1 MILFFLVMKAANA
14 LSDTF
19 LRVYEKIKEF
29 CPEDIMKLS
38 EWRKEL
44 AVTVLSIIIVI
55 FIFQLQILNN

>member
-1 MILFFLVMKAANA
+1 MILFFLFMKAAHA

-44 AVTVLSIIIVI
+44 AVTVLSIIIMS
-55 FIFQLQILNN
+55 FSFELQILDK

>member
-1 MILFFLVMKAANA
+1 MILFFLFMKPAYG

-29 CPEDIMKLS
+29 CPENIMKLS

-44 AVTVLSIIIVI
+44 AVTVLSIIIMI
-55 FIFQLQILNN
+55 FSFELQILNK

>member
-1 MILFFLVMKAANA
+1 MKAAHA

-29 CPEDIMKLS
+29 CPEDIMKFS

-44 AVTVLSIIIVI
+44 AVTVLSIIIMI
-55 FIFQLQILNN
+55 FSFELQILNK

>member
-1 MILFFLVMKAANA
+1 MEAANA